1 MDISSNIYNNNIT
14 LAYLTNPLY
23 QSELARKVQVRSEVN
38 LSDIKFYRK
47 RILALTKEMFR
58 NEGPSQDLKKI
69 HNEYVTSIIKHFKMT
84 DKIDILQN
92 EYESNCIS
100 RAPIPPTDFQ
110 LDEVNKSFMR
120 TAPNTITLDNFVI
133 SNQIVEKPVTY
144 PDKKK
149 IDLKE
154 STLKTKGIKKKKKNV
169 NK

>member
-1 MDISSNIYNNNIT
+1 MDISSNVYNNNIT

-23 QSELARKVQVRSEVN
+23 QSELARKVKVRTEVD

-47 RILALTKEMFR
+47 RILALTKDMFR
-58 NEGPSQDLKKI
+58 GEGPSQDLKKI

-149 IDLKE
+149 IDLKKP
-154 STLKTKGIKKKKKNV
+154 TLKTKGIKKKKKNV

>member
-1 MDISSNIYNNNIT
+1 MDISSNVYNNNIT

-23 QSELARKVQVRSEVN
+23 QSELARKVKVRTEVD

-58 NEGPSQDLKKI
+58 GEGPSQDLKKI

-84 DKIDILQN
+84 DKKDILQN
-92 EYESNCIS
+92 EYESNCINK
-100 RAPIPPTDFQ
+100 APNPPTNFQ
-110 LDEVNKSFMR
+110 LEEVNKSFMR

-133 SNQIVEKPVTY
+133 SHPIIEKPVTY
-144 PDKKK
+144 PGKKK

-154 STLKTKGIKKKKKNV
+154 PTLKTKGLKKKKKNV